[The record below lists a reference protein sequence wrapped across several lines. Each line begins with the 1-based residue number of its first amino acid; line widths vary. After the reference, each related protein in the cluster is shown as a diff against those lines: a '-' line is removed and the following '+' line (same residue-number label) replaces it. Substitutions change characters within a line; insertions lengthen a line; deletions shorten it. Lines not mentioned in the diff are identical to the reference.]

1 MLFGRESGAAA
12 NIDVATAE
20 TARPVAP
27 VAVVVRPEPTEKNAP
42 PQPSKEEVAAPKAEA
57 GDATARPAPPAG
69 ADDLLAAVT
78 AAMAAHE
85 ADRASADAEA
95 ELIRL
100 VMPVLDRQRSNNL
113 VQVVEEALRARAAG
127 LAPAADTDVVSRR
140 NAAKARGADLV
151 MPHALPETEARS
163 DRERSSLAAPPDAPA
178 DFEPV
183 NVEAL
188 SEFAVPSVDVS
199 AIVPKPE
206 PEADE
211 NEQIPVVPLI
221 DSPLARIDMDAEKTA
236 GLEAA
241 SIACVEPPL
250 EEQAE
255 SAGAESSTAAQDE
268 VSATSSPVA
277 PPDEAVVPQVE
288 AATSS
293 SAAVDPP
300 QAEPVQPAAITADSV
315 PAITD
320 ASITP
325 ATPSQP
331 EVVQS
336 MSPLQV
342 VSVAPAPVHSAAS
355 GDPALGAALAMAI
368 GIEGGLCAAITEIA
382 SGQNLEAVGNGADP
396 VVAGEN
402 LAAMLRTK
410 LKVIGMLRLKDS
422 LEDVIVTLGTQIHM
436 LRMIDEKTFLLV
448 VLDRKSA
455 NLALARYRASEA
467 VDRLRGIAG

>member
-221 DSPLARIDMDAEKTA
+221 DSPLARIDMDAERTA
-236 GLEAA
+236 ELEAA

-255 SAGAESSTAAQDE
+255 SAGAESLLAH
-268 VSATSSPVA
+268 
-277 PPDEAVVPQVE
+277 PDEAVVPQVE